1 MVDDSDDLRHVELG
15 ALEAIFPEIRRFD
28 KTDPFTFEIE
38 LPVEPAAPI
47 TVTFPAA
54 SANTLPGLNVAGPSV
69 DNPQPEVDSLNV
81 SHLPSLC
88 LRICLP
94 DGYPVDAP
102 PQIVISTTPPWLAP
116 ETIKRLEDDGPRL
129 WDEIGRDMVAFT
141 YIDHIQR
148 AAEDVFGT
156 ITPNGTL
163 HVDPEHKLAVLD
175 HDIKAKKD
183 AFEKETFDCGV
194 CLDPK
199 KGTKCHKMLDCGHIF
214 CLQCLQDFYNDAINE
229 GNLSTV
235 RCLAP
240 NCAKERSKAQ
250 VQAQAQ
256 DAPSSKQTKKP
267 KVSVSPSEL
276 LQIGLSEDM
285 VKRYVTLKYKT
296 ELESDKNT
304 IYCPR
309 QWCNGAARSKRH
321 KKPTGLDFVE
331 SSDAESDQGDKEED
345 EKGDKTV
352 KKPVKRFNPSDHL
365 SVCEDCGFA
374 FCGRCLQSWHGEFVR
389 CQPRRNKGELS
400 EEEKASIEYL
410 QLHTSPCPTCNA
422 PAQKTHGCNHMI
434 CSRCDTH
441 FCYLCSA
448 WLDPTNP
455 YRHYNTQSGGKVT
468 SCFMRLWELEGGDGD
483 DVGLG
488 FVGGRGPA
496 ANQPDAEAAEM
507 ELVDVGSD
515 ESDAE
520 PEDNDVNN
528 ANNNNINLNNN
539 HRQLAEQGQAVAV
552 AREAPL
558 VLRLVDNQ
566 PRDGRNGHRP
576 VPPAAP
582 DAPQHA
588 ARGHGPHRGGPG
600 RGRGARGGGRG
611 APGRGRG
618 GGGGGGGAGAVGRGG
633 GGGVGAGVA
642 NRQRQNQRQQQ
653 QQPLQQPQNQ
663 GQQQQQQM
671 DNNNDV
677 NNNNNNNIVNNPAGL
692 DPAQEEWV
700 RRFVQMALI
709 DAEDEVEG
717 DSDEDGDG
725 WIIQ

>member
-1 MVDDSDDLRHVELG
+1 
-15 ALEAIFPEIRRFD
+15 
-28 KTDPFTFEIE
+28 
-38 LPVEPAAPI
+38 
-47 TVTFPAA
+47 
-54 SANTLPGLNVAGPSV
+54 
-69 DNPQPEVDSLNV
+69 
-81 SHLPSLC
+81 
-88 LRICLP
+88 
-94 DGYPVDAP
+94 
-102 PQIVISTTPPWLAP
+102 
-116 ETIKRLEDDGPRL
+116 
-129 WDEIGRDMVAFT
+129 
-141 YIDHIQR
+141 
-148 AAEDVFGT
+148 
-156 ITPNGTL
+156 
-163 HVDPEHKLAVLD
+163 
-175 HDIKAKKD
+175 
-183 AFEKETFDCGV
+183 
-194 CLDPK
+194 
-199 KGTKCHKMLDCGHIF
+199 MLDCGHIF
-214 CLQCLQDFYNDAINE
+214 CLQCLQDFYNDAVND

-240 NCAKERSKAQ
+240 NCAKERSK
-250 VQAQAQ
+250 VK
-256 DAPSSKQTKKP
+256 DNGGPSSKQIKKP
-267 KVSVSPSEL
+267 KVTISPSEL

-321 KKPTGLDFVE
+321 KKPEGLDFAE
-331 SSDAESDQGDKEED
+331 TSDGESDHDDKAED
-345 EKGDKTV
+345 EKAGEKS
-352 KKPVKRFNPSDHL
+352 KKKAKKFNPADFL

-374 FCGRCLQSWHGEFVR
+374 FCGQCYQSWHGEFVR
-389 CQPRRNKGELS
+389 CAPRREKGELS

-448 WLDPTNP
+448 WLDPGNP
-455 YRHYNTQSGGKVT
+455 YRHYNTQPGGKVT

-488 FVGGRGPA
+488 FVGGRGDG
-496 ANQPDAEAAEM
+496 ANQPVAEPAEID
-507 ELVDVGSD
+507 LDFASD

-520 PEDNDVNN
+520 ADENN
-528 ANNNNINLNNN
+528 NHNHNNNNLNN
-539 HRQLAEQGQAVAV
+539 RQLDEQGQAVAV

-582 DAPQHA
+582 DAPHPA
-588 ARGHGPHRGGPG
+588 ARGHGPHRGPLG
-600 RGRGARGGGRG
+600 RGRGARGGRGPAGVAGRG
-611 APGRGRG
+611 AAAVGGGARGGGAG
-618 GGGGGGGAGAVGRGG
+618 GGGGG
-633 GGGVGAGVA
+633 GVA

-653 QQPLQQPQNQ
+653 QPQNQ
-663 GQQQQQQM
+663 GQ
-671 DNNNDV
+671 
-677 NNNNNNNIVNNPAGL
+677 NNNNNVDHINPPAGL
-692 DPAQEEWV
+692 DAAQEEWV

-717 DSDEDGDG
+717 DSDDEGDG

>member
-1 MVDDSDDLRHVELG
+1 MVDDGDDPRHVELG
-15 ALEAIFPEIRRFD
+15 ALEAIFPEIRRSD
-28 KTDPFTFEIE
+28 KNDLFTFEIE
-38 LPVEPAAPI
+38 LPVEPVAPI

-54 SANTLPGLNVAGPSV
+54 SANTLLGLNVAGPATETT
-69 DNPQPEVDSLNV
+69 QPEVDSLEV

-88 LRICLP
+88 LRIRLP

-102 PQIVISTTPPWLAP
+102 PQIAISTTPQWLAP
-116 ETIKRLEDDGPRL
+116 ETIKKLEDDGPRL

-235 RCLAP
+235 RCLGP
-240 NCAKERSKAQ
+240 NCAKERSK
-250 VQAQAQ
+250 VQIQ
-256 DAPSSKQTKKP
+256 DAPLSKQTKKP

-276 LQIGLSEDM
+276 LQIGLSEEM

-321 KKPTGLDFVE
+321 KKPTGLKFAE
-331 SSDAESDQGDKEED
+331 SSDAESDYGDKEED
-345 EKGDKTV
+345 GKEDKKA
-352 KKPVKRFNPSDHL
+352 KKPVKRFNPADHL
-365 SVCEDCGFA
+365 AVCEDCGFA
-374 FCGRCLQSWHGEFVR
+374 FCGRCLQSWHGEFIR

-496 ANQPDAEAAEM
+496 ANQPDAEAAEI

-520 PEDNDVNN
+520 PEDNN
-528 ANNNNINLNNN
+528 ANNNIVIVNNN
-539 HRQLAEQGQAVAV
+539 RQLAEQGQVVAV

-582 DAPQHA
+582 DAPQPA
-588 ARGHGPHRGGPG
+588 ARGHGPHRGAQG

-611 APGRGRG
+611 AAGAPGRGRG
-618 GGGGGGGAGAVGRGG
+618 GVGAGRGGGGGAGV
-633 GGGVGAGVA
+633 GVA
-642 NRQRQNQRQQQ
+642 NRQRQNQRQQLQ

-663 GQQQQQQM
+663 GQQQHM
-671 DNNNDV
+671 DNNN
-677 NNNNNNNIVNNPAGL
+677 NAAGL

>member
-1 MVDDSDDLRHVELG
+1 MGDDDDDPRHVELET
-15 ALEAIFPEIRRFD
+15 LEAIYPEIRRPNAKD
-28 KTDPFTFEIE
+28 LFTFEIE
-38 LPVEPAAPI
+38 LPVEPAAPV

-54 SANTLPGLNVAGPSV
+54 SASTLPALNAAGPSI
-69 DNPQPEVDSLNV
+69 DNAQPEVDSLKV
-81 SHLPSLC
+81 SHLPALC
-88 LRICLP
+88 LRISLP

-102 PQIVISTTPPWLAP
+102 PQIVISTTPQWLAP
-116 ETIKRLEDDGPRL
+116 ETIKKLQDDGPRL

-141 YIDHIQR
+141 YIDHVQQ
-148 AAEDVFGT
+148 AAEDVFGA
-156 ITPNGTL
+156 ISPEGTL
-163 HVDPEHKLAVLD
+163 QVDPEHKLAVLD
-175 HDIKAKKD
+175 HDIKAKKA

-214 CLQCLQDFYNDAINE
+214 CLQCLQDFYNDAIKD

-240 NCAKERSKAQ
+240 NCAKERSKVKDTDGQ
-250 VQAQAQ
+250 
-256 DAPSSKQTKKP
+256 SSKQTKKP
-267 KVSVSPSEL
+267 KVTISPSEL

-321 KKPTGLDFVE
+321 KKPEGLDFAE
-331 SSDAESDQGDKEED
+331 TSDGESDHENKAGDTKLD
-345 EKGDKTV
+345 EKSN
-352 KKPVKRFNPSDHL
+352 KKAMKFNPADFL

-374 FCGRCLQSWHGEFVR
+374 FCGQCYQSWHGEFVR
-389 CQPRRNKGELS
+389 CHPRREKGQLS
-400 EEEKASIEYL
+400 EEEKASLEYL

-448 WLDPTNP
+448 WLDPGNP
-455 YRHYNTQSGGKVT
+455 YRHYNTQPGGKVT

-488 FVGGRGPA
+488 FVGGRGDA
-496 ANQPDAEAAEM
+496 ANQPVAEPAEI
-507 ELVDVGSD
+507 EVDFASD

-520 PEDNDVNN
+520 PDDNINHN
-528 ANNNNINLNNN
+528 HNNNILNN
-539 HRQLAEQGQAVAV
+539 RQLHEQGQDVAV

-566 PRDGRNGHRP
+566 PRDGRNGHRQ

-582 DAPQHA
+582 DAPQPA
-588 ARGHGPHRGGPG
+588 ARGHGPHRGPLG

-611 APGRGRG
+611 AAGAGGRGAAPAAGGVRGGGG
-618 GGGGGGGAGAVGRGG
+618 GGGGGGGAGGG
-633 GGGVGAGVA
+633 GGVA

-653 QQPLQQPQNQ
+653 QPQNQ
-663 GQQQQQQM
+663 GQNHNNV
-671 DNNNDV
+671 DN
-677 NNNNNNNIVNNPAGL
+677 VNNPAGL

-717 DSDEDGDG
+717 DSDDEGDG